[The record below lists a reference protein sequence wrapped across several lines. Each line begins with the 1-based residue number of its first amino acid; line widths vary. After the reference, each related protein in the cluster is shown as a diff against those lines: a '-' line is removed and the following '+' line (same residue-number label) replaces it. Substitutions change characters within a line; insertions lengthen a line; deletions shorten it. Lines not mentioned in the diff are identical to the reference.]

1 MAKDVHRTLIEIARE
16 HGSMSEDDATHFIEK
31 VMMREQKR
39 YLRDVY

>member
-1 MAKDVHRTLIEIARE
+1 MAKDVHRTLIEIASE
-16 HGSMSEDDATHFIEK
+16 YGSMSDEEATHFIEK